1 MMMREP
7 DGAPDARK
15 IAHAGHASK
24 VAREPRA
31 GATLASRAAR
41 GAGGPA
47 MHRPVAGAGLGWTA
61 PAARLV
67 ADHPG

>member
-31 GATLASRAAR
+31 GATLASRAGR
-41 GAGGPA
+41 GAGGPP
-47 MHRPVAGAGLGWTA
+47 MHRPVAGPGWAA